1 MYYLMEGERAAL
13 VGGLLSD
20 YRFSITVFFPPFSR
34 PYIYIYI
41 YISSLANHVGGCAVV
56 ATLWRQEQLYYC
68 GIKKNIEFIGIFTRM
83 DKKKKKASKLRCK
96 F

>member
-20 YRFSITVFFPPFSR
+20 YRFSITVFFSPFSR

-41 YISSLANHVGGCAVV
+41 SRLSQTMWEAVLLWPHCGDKNNFIIVG
-56 ATLWRQEQLYYC
+56 
-68 GIKKNIEFIGIFTRM
+68 
-83 DKKKKKASKLRCK
+83 
-96 F
+96 

>member
-20 YRFSITVFFPPFSR
+20 YRFSVTVSSILLR
-34 PYIYIYI
+34 PSIYIYLV
-41 YISSLANHVGGCAVV
+41 SLANHVGGYAVV

-68 GIKKNIEFIGIFTRM
+68 GKKNIEFIGIFTRT
-83 DKKKKKASKLRCK
+83 DKKEKKK
-96 F
+96 

>member
-20 YRFSITVFFPPFSR
+20 YRFSITVFFFPFSR

-41 YISSLANHVGGCAVV
+41 SRLSQTMWEAVLLWPHCGDKNNFIIVG
-56 ATLWRQEQLYYC
+56 
-68 GIKKNIEFIGIFTRM
+68 
-83 DKKKKKASKLRCK
+83 
-96 F
+96 